1 MNDSIGNMKAFFLG
15 KRSRH
20 DLTEEEV
27 HKHLGKAVHFTH
39 DGKEYSFSAEEVDK
53 MLGVCTQCKLYQMR
67 IKALELQL
75 STPKMPDKRVLIVDY
90 IQKHYC
96 PSTRRM
102 LSRIALRAELD
113 AALMTYGTCVD
124 DVTWSWL
131 IRDYLKDTSMYR
143 KLKLKLADG

>member
-1 MNDSIGNMKAFFLG
+1 MKAFFLG

-20 DLTEEEV
+20 DLTDEEV
-27 HKHLGKAVHFTH
+27 HRIQGKAVHFTH
-39 DGKEYSFSAEEVDK
+39 NGKKYDYTAEEVDK

-67 IKALELQL
+67 IKALEIQL
-75 STPKMPDKRVLIVDY
+75 NTPKMPDKRVLIVDH

-96 PSTRRM
+96 PSTRRL
-102 LSRIALRAELD
+102 LSRIVLRNELD
-113 AALMTYGTCVD
+113 GILMTYGTCVD

>member
-1 MNDSIGNMKAFFLG
+1 MKAFFLG
-15 KRSRH
+15 KRTRH

-27 HKHLGKAVHFTH
+27 HRIQSKAVHFTH
-39 DGKEYSFSAEEVDK
+39 GGKEYSFTADEVDK
-53 MLGVCTQCKLYQMR
+53 MLDVCTQCKLYQMR
-67 IKALELQL
+67 IKALEIQL
-75 STPKMPDKRVLIVDY
+75 NTPKMPDKCVLVVDY

>member
-39 DGKEYSFSAEEVDK
+39 DGKEYDFTSQEVDN
-53 MLGVCTQCKLYQMR
+53 MLGVCTQCKLYQMH
-67 IKALELQL
+67 IKALEIQL
-75 STPKMPDKRVLIVDY
+75 NTPRMPDKCVLVVNY

-96 PSTRRM
+96 PSTHRL
-102 LSRIALRAELD
+102 LSRIALRKELD
-113 AALMTYGTCVD
+113 GVLMTYGTFVD
-124 DVTWSWL
+124 DTTWSWL
-131 IRDYLKDTSMYR
+131 IREHLNDTSMYR
-143 KLKLKLADG
+143 KLNF